1 MSPFYVPPPGLHPFL
16 GNAAGTAFPQQTPA
30 GGIYTAPTGAAGAAP
45 TAPMRYPQV
54 GGQYK
59 PAVNTGALTNAGT
72 ASVYSAYG
80 LSTIGYVGASPV
92 TTGNPGESDEM
103 AGGQFKENNM
113 YITGQQVS
121 LYYLPFCISFLVFSV

>member
-1 MSPFYVPPPGLHPFL
+1 
-16 GNAAGTAFPQQTPA
+16 
-30 GGIYTAPTGAAGAAP
+30 
-45 TAPMRYPQV
+45 MRYPQM

-72 ASVYSAYG
+72 AGVYSAYG
-80 LSTIGYVGASPV
+80 LGTISYVGASPV
-92 TTGNPGESDEM
+92 TAGNPGESDEM

-121 LYYLPFCISFLVFSV
+121 S